1 MWSEHIHNK
10 EAVQGVFGS
19 NVPAL
24 EGLQLM
30 QIVLDGAG
38 GLDVA
43 LNLEQLPDTVPARWK
58 IEDATAC
65 NSDSGS
71 LLMSLSFTNGLEMGI
86 GGSRS
91 NWTRAGCA
99 SLRRMGSG
107 KSTQTSIRCNWNS
120 ILTAVMTMIVLRA
133 GFLARP
139 SASAP
144 ACTDF
149 ASLAPDVGKRTLP
162 KK

>member
-58 IEDATAC
+58 DRGCDRVQLRFRFVVDELVLHQRPRDGNRRVSVELDKGRVRIASTDGFWEINADFYQVQLEFYPYR
-65 NSDSGS
+65 SDDYDCPP
-71 LLMSLSFTNGLEMGI
+71 
-86 GGSRS
+86 R
-91 NWTRAGCA
+91 W
-99 SLRRMGSG
+99 
-107 KSTQTSIRCNWNS
+107 
-120 ILTAVMTMIVLRA
+120 
-133 GFLARP
+133 
-139 SASAP
+139 
-144 ACTDF
+144 
-149 ASLAPDVGKRTLP
+149 LP
-162 KK
+162 R